1 MSRWWGLVCLLG
13 LGVCLCRMVL
23 CAGDAL
29 ALPAA
34 RQYELVSPLYKG
46 GYGAQAI
53 SGVSSNGERVA
64 FFSLGA
70 FKKIPAGPEGSPE
83 VSSGGSADYMAQ
95 RDVSEWSTIPL
106 VPPATLTPSDI
117 FRDLSPTLETSLAY
131 GQPGPNYG
139 WTSAETTENEFL
151 LHDIS
156 TPDTEANWEVAGRF
170 SSVTEE
176 KSLVRYLGA
185 SPDFCQIFFL
195 SSAPLS
201 SLAVESVKEQPYD
214 LSSGCDGGE
223 SSLSLVDLD
232 NRGRLIDPVCP
243 VELGSGIAYN
253 IGESKGSQFNKVA
266 DDGGEVFF
274 DAGIAKQAASCEE
287 QHQLFVRL
295 GGLRTVEVSR
305 VLGLG
310 SFGGC
315 VSEEGGVQGEVPC
328 AGARARA
335 AANFVGAN
343 EEGSVVF
350 FTSGSPAV
358 LYMAR
363 IGCPGEAVGCAVAE
377 REVLSVSPVSVGVG
391 GSEAAGVLGVVKV
404 APDGAR
410 VYYVATGVL
419 SGGTDS
425 EGQSPVGGAD
435 NLYVY
440 DSETGVTGFVADLC
454 SGPGLSGGVGDSRCP
469 SGLSVGETPG
479 AVNDSYLWSKYG
491 DFESEAQ
498 TAGVDGRFLVFSSY
512 GRLSVDDTDTAKD
525 VYRYDAGTGELERV
539 SVGEEGADRNGN
551 DDGFN
556 AIIAFGHSGGDVF
569 EQYEMNNRAVTE
581 DGSRIVFST
590 AAPLSE
596 RDSNGLV
603 NVYEW
608 RKEPGWSKGRVSMVS
623 CGCSTE
629 PDKQAVIST
638 SGQDVFFTSAADL
651 VPQDTEGFVN
661 VYDLH
666 ECSEGASCFTAP
678 PGEAEPCEGEGCY
691 GPLVNPAPLLVP
703 GSTLQTP
710 GENLALQSTSKMTT
724 KTQKTMT
731 KKKRDRKDAG
741 KPKRKGRKY
750 RGKASP
756 KANKPANRG
765 TV

>member
-1 MSRWWGLVCLLG
+1 
-13 LGVCLCRMVL
+13 MVT
-23 CAGDAL
+23 
-29 ALPAA
+29 
-34 RQYELVSPLYKG
+34 PLYMG
-46 GYGAQAI
+46 GYGVQEI
-53 SGVSSNGERVA
+53 DGVSLDGKKAA
-64 FFSLGA
+64 FFSAGA
-70 FKKIPAGPEGSPE
+70 FQSTPSGPAP
-83 VSSGGSADYMAQ
+83 VDYTAQ
-95 RDVSEWSTIPL
+95 RGALGWETVSL
-106 VPPATLTPSDI
+106 LPPAALTASEI
-117 FRDLSPTLETSLAY
+117 AYDLSPTLETSLVLAL
-131 GQPGPNYG
+131 PGPNYG
-139 WTSAETTENEFL
+139 WSTSEGTENEFL
-151 LHDIS
+151 LHNTS
-156 TPDTEANWEVAGRF
+156 APDTEAYWEVAGGITLRT
-170 SSVTEE
+170 VTEE
-176 KSLVRYLGA
+176 KNLQVKYAGA
-185 SPDFCQIFFL
+185 SPDFCQIMIEQGI
-195 SSAPLS
+195 PLLP
-201 SLAVESVKEQPYD
+201 LAGIYTEIYELYD
-214 LSSGCDGGE
+214 LSRGCRKGE
-223 SSLSLVDLD
+223 SSLQVVGVDNKD
-232 NRGRLIDPVCP
+232 RLIDSLCA
-243 VELGSGIAYN
+243 VELGAGLYGSY
-253 IGESKGSQFNKVA
+253 GESGKGSAFNAVTA
-266 DDGGEVFF
+266 GGEVFF
-274 DAGIAKQAASCEE
+274 TAGVEE
-287 QHQLFVRL
+287 SVRSKEECPDHQLFVRL

-710 GENLALQSTSKMTT
+710 GENLAAP
-724 KTQKTMT
+724 TQKKTST
-731 KKKRDRKDAG
+731 ISPKRRVKEKPKKR
-741 KPKRKGRKY
+741 KRKGNKFNRQKS
-750 RGKASP
+750 RLASRQACRTTGMVMRLSRLP
-756 KANKPANRG
+756 DGSRVCRA
-765 TV
+765 